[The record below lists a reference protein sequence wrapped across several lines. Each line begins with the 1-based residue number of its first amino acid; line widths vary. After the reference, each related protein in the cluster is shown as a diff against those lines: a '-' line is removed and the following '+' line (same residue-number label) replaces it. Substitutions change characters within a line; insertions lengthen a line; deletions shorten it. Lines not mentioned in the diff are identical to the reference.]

1 MADLLDVTG
10 LTCPLPVLRVR
21 KRLRDV
27 PVGGELWILAT
38 DPGAPRDIQALCET
52 GGHVFLQAREA
63 EGVFEIQIRRGA

>member
-27 PVGGELWILAT
+27 PVGGELRILAT

-52 GGHVFLQAREA
+52 GGHVFLGSRDV
-63 EGVFEIQIRRGA
+63 EGGFEIQIRRGA